1 MELAKQDRKEVVQIE
16 VIVEEETK
24 EKAKEA
30 DEEETEQD
38 SLIGEMNE
46 EERPNWKR

>member
-1 MELAKQDRKEVVQIE
+1 MELAKQDSKEVVQIE

-30 DEEETEQD
+30 DEEETELD
-38 SLIGEMNE
+38 SLIGRRK
-46 EERPNWKR
+46 EERPNWRR